1 MRLGAGFSSAPMPQI
16 SGNTAELMQI
26 MEHSQRAST
35 ELAEKMIK
43 VAAAESAVLAEMTG
57 VGMVLDLYV

>member
-1 MRLGAGFSSAPMPQI
+1 MRLGAGFSSVPMPQV

-26 MEHSQRAST
+26 MEYSQKAAT

-43 VAAAESAVLAEMTG
+43 VAAEESAVLAEMTG
-57 VGMVLDLYV
+57 VGMVLDLYA